1 MLMWMWRNRIQSR
14 FGITNSDEKCLWIS
28 TDFTTINVLKHWIR
42 IQIHSEFLQWVTT
55 MESAADDIVD
65 DDVEDWGF
73 VDYEYSADMMRLVT

>member
-1 MLMWMWRNRIQSR
+1 
-14 FGITNSDEKCLWIS
+14 
-28 TDFTTINVLKHWIR
+28 
-42 IQIHSEFLQWVTT
+42 